1 MSWASFYVLVHI
13 FICFKFEMSYIFT
26 QILFYSL
33 YEKNIGPY
41 YFNYVFSYTV
51 AIMHIKKKEK
61 TSINTTDEFL
71 SSPLLYLPKPITY
84 MLGHTLLQS
93 LCTQSVTLKAQHRS
107 LALQCYSHPDWVNQR
122 ESCSPPCSSPYFCQR
137 TRKNRTAHLRKNS
150 S

>member
-61 TSINTTDEFL
+61 TSIKTTDEFL
-71 SSPLLYLPKPITY
+71 SSPLLYSPQAHHIHARTYTSSITLYPVCHFESSTSLPCFA
-84 MLGHTLLQS
+84 MLFTPWLSQS
-93 LCTQSVTLKAQHRS
+93 EGIMQSTMQ
-107 LALQCYSHPDWVNQR
+107 
-122 ESCSPPCSSPYFCQR
+122 
-137 TRKNRTAHLRKNS
+137 
-150 S
+150 